1 MPDSSSSNTHLNKA
15 LGYERL
21 VSGAGSQPQAL
32 EAAIAAAENYM
43 KALKIAESPRE
54 KQWLDSK
61 CKDWLSRAERI
72 KHDKGWKPSSSTT
85 ENIVLREPVSKRKLS
100 TREEI
105 IILESAKLNGFLF
118 PPWTEAPGPQ
128 EFELN
133 SDGEKFEDKALRLSI
148 AQRKVF
154 NGWKR
159 PEELVTDFASDESR
173 STATKDLVQ
182 DITTDCS
189 VVASLCAATART
201 ERGNNSLFRSVIFP
215 YDYTRN
221 LPRISQSG
229 KYMFRFYFNGCY
241 RKVVIDDRL
250 PSSKTARSLF
260 VIDRNNS
267 DELWPA
273 FVEKAYLKLRGGYDF
288 PGSNSG
294 TDLWVLTGWIPEQI
308 FLHHEDVAPDQ
319 LWRRILGA
327 FRYGDVI
334 LTLGTGELN
343 EREERLQ
350 RLISRHDYAVLDL
363 NETDG
368 YRQLLIKNPWADS
381 SSVTP
386 HNYGRSSNNG
396 NSRGNCSQPQSSSHP
411 LLPGSFWM
419 DYDQIFQNF
428 DNMYLNWNP
437 GLFTTRQDIHFTWD
451 LAKSH
456 LDEHCF
462 ADSPQF
468 SVSTVAGGPVW
479 LLLSKHFRSINTNA
493 NANNTESGFI
503 SLYVLKKDGRRVFI
517 SDNAYYRGPFVD
529 SPNTLAR
536 IDMEANST
544 YTVVVAEQSLPLT
557 AQNFTLSAFSRN
569 EVTLRP
575 AVDKFVHTRQVEG
588 EWRSPITAGG
598 NTESPR
604 YPSNPQ
610 YALQVTDTADV
621 LILLETSNA
630 DLAIHTKLFWSDGK
644 RVSTVKKRDIIADSG
659 HYRPGCVVAETE
671 QLRAGSYTVVCSTFL
686 PDQVAKFN
694 LWVFATRKCHVKAL
708 PSETAGR
715 LAVISDVGMLLP
727 GTDRILAPL
736 KVSRLTRL
744 KLIARSRNSS
754 IGTRHVTA
762 SPMLMTVELG
772 QGPYKE
778 ILASSDENGEYSDAI
793 AGIRVP
799 DFDARPEYVANGGIW
814 IVIERIAG
822 AGGQVT
828 DCVDVEALGEER
840 VEIGEWIT

>member
-1 MPDSSSSNTHLNKA
+1 MN
-15 LGYERL
+15 
-21 VSGAGSQPQAL
+21 
-32 EAAIAAAENYM
+32 
-43 KALKIAESPRE
+43 
-54 KQWLDSK
+54 
-61 CKDWLSRAERI
+61 DWL
-72 KHDKGWKPSSSTT
+72 
-85 ENIVLREPVSKRKLS
+85 IVDR
-100 TREEI
+100 
-105 IILESAKLNGFLF
+105 
-118 PPWTEAPGPQ
+118 
-128 EFELN
+128 
-133 SDGEKFEDKALRLSI
+133 DKALRLSI
-148 AQRKVF
+148 AQREVF

-159 PEELVTDFASDESR
+159 PDELVGNFTFDK
-173 STATKDLVQ
+173 STTKDLVQ

-189 VVASLCAATART
+189 VVASLCAATARA
-201 ERGNNSLFRSVIFP
+201 ERGNSSVRYFSHLLLHIINLFNQLLRYVIFP
-215 YDYTRN
+215 YDYARSI
-221 LPRISQSG
+221 PQVSKSG
-229 KYMFRFYFNGCY
+229 KYIFRFYFNGCY

-267 DELWPA
+267 DELWSA

-308 FLHHEDVAPDQ
+308 FLHHEDVTPDQ

-343 EREERLQ
+343 KHEERLQ
-350 RLISRHDYAVLDL
+350 GLISRHDYAVLDL

-368 YRQLLIKNPWADS
+368 YRQMLIKNPWADCS
-381 SSVTP
+381 SLTP
-386 HNYGRSSNNG
+386 HNYGRSNGKGTSNHD
-396 NSRGNCSQPQSSSHP
+396 QSSNP

-437 GLFTTRQDIHFTWD
+437 GLFKTRQDIHFTWD
-451 LAKSH
+451 LSKSH
-456 LDEHCF
+456 LDEQCF

-479 LLLSKHFRSINTNA
+479 LLLSKHFRTINTTNA
-493 NANNTESGFI
+493 NTESGFI

-517 SDNAYYRGPFVD
+517 SDNTFYRGPFVD

-544 YTVVVAEQSLPLT
+544 YTVVVAEQSLPLV

-569 EVTLRP
+569 EVALKP
-575 AVDKFVHTRQVEG
+575 AEDKFLHTHQIEG
-588 EWRSPITAGG
+588 EWSPITGGG

-610 YALQVTDTADV
+610 YALQLTEAADV
-621 LILLETSNA
+621 LMLLETSTP
-630 DLAIHTKLFWSDGK
+630 DLAVHTKLFWSDGK
-644 RVSTVKKRDIIADSG
+644 RVSAMKKRDIITDSG
-659 HYRPGCVVAETE
+659 HYRPGCVVAETD
-671 QLRAGSYTVVCSTFL
+671 QLRPGSYTVVCSTFL
-686 PDQVAKFN
+686 PDQIAKFN
-694 LWVFATRKCHVKAL
+694 LWVFSTQKCHLKAL
-708 PSETAGR
+708 PSEAAGR
-715 LAVISDVGMLLP
+715 LAVISDIGMLLP

-744 KLIARSRNSS
+744 KLIARSRNST

-778 ILASSDENGEYSDAI
+778 ILATSENGEYSDAI

-799 DFDARPEYVANGGIW
+799 DFDARPEYAAEGGIW
-814 IVIERIAG
+814 IVIERIG
-822 AGGQVT
+822 GPGGQVT
-828 DCVDVEALGEER
+828 DCIDVEALGEER